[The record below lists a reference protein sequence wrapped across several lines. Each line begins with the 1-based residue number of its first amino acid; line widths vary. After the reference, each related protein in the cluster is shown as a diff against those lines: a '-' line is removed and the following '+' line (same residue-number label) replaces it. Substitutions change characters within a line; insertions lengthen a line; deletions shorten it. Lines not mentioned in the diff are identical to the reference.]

1 MVRAASDIDQN
12 DQGLLRRTSSDV
24 SVEIIGNLKRELGI
38 FSSSKNNNL
47 STIDE
52 VKQAEC
58 ECCGMKEECTQAYIA
73 KVEDSFSGKWVCGL
87 CSEAVKERMKRSAQK
102 SIAIEEAVSSHRDV
116 CQKFNNT
123 RLNPK
128 LSLTFAMRDIAKRS
142 EESRISRNS
151 SCTPKLTRRSSC
163 VPRIK

>member
-1 MVRAASDIDQN
+1 MQSEQR
-12 DQGLLRRTSSDV
+12 LLRRAISDA
-24 SVEIIGNLKRELGI
+24 SIEIGKYNKELEI
-38 FSSSKNNNL
+38 FGSSKNL

-58 ECCGMKEECTQAYIA
+58 ECCGMKEDCTQAYIA

-87 CSEAVKERMKRSAQK
+87 CSEAVKERMTRSA
-102 SIAIEEAVSSHRDV
+102 SETVAMEEAMSSHRDV
-116 CQKFNNT
+116 CQKFNST

-142 EESRISRNS
+142 EESRNS
-151 SCTPKLTRRSSC
+151 NGSSFTPKLTRRSSC
-163 VPRIK
+163 VPRIN

>member
-1 MVRAASDIDQN
+1 MISCVVAN
-12 DQGLLRRTSSDV
+12 MNEQGLLRRTSSDV
-24 SVEIIGNLKRELGI
+24 SVEMIGKYKRELEF
-38 FSSSKNNNL
+38 FSSSKINGL

-52 VKQAEC
+52 VKQVEC

-87 CSEAVKERMKRSAQK
+87 CSEAVKERMTRSAQE
-102 SIAIEEAVSSHRDV
+102 SVAMEEAVSSHRDV
-116 CQKFNNT
+116 CQKFNST

-142 EESRISRNS
+142 EESRNSKNS

-163 VPRIK
+163 VPRIN